1 MQIGLYYKLCRF
13 VVEIRT
19 INVQNVMELSELRR
33 DCAVKQQRGL
43 HFILASVFI
52 WAGILALHLSSL
64 SLGAKNL
71 FTFCLSAPLM
81 PIAYG
86 LSRLLRIDFQNKTNP
101 LTPLGILFSVN
112 QMLYLLIAMW
122 VFDALPE
129 KMLMVYAMIFG
140 AHLMPYS
147 WLYQSLSYM
156 LLSIHIPILALLV
169 GLTQTPAV
177 LAGMMLGIEVVF
189 SLALVWE
196 NKKDRK

>member
-1 MQIGLYYKLCRF
+1 M
-13 VVEIRT
+13 VEIRT
-19 INVQNVMELSELRR
+19 INVQNVMELSALRR

-52 WAGILALHLSSL
+52 WAGIL
-64 SLGAKNL
+64 
-71 FTFCLSAPLM
+71 
-81 PIAYG
+81 
-86 LSRLLRIDFQNKTNP
+86 
-101 LTPLGILFSVN
+101 FSVN
-112 QMLYLLIAMW
+112 QILYLLIAMW

-140 AHLMPYS
+140 APLMPYS
-147 WLYQSLSYM
+147 WLYQSRSYM
-156 LLSIHIPILALLV
+156 LLSILIPILALLV

>member
-1 MQIGLYYKLCRF
+1 MVG
-13 VVEIRT
+13 IRK
-19 INVQNVMELSELRR
+19 IKVQNVMELSELRR

-52 WAGILALHLSSL
+52 
-64 SLGAKNL
+64 GA
-71 FTFCLSAPLM
+71 
-81 PIAYG
+81 
-86 LSRLLRIDFQNKTNP
+86 
-101 LTPLGILFSVN
+101 GILFSVN
-112 QMLYLLIAMW
+112 QILYLLIAMW

-147 WLYQSLSYM
+147 WLYQSRSYM
-156 LLSIHIPILALLV
+156 LLSILIPLLALIV

-177 LAGMMLGIEVVF
+177 LAEMMLGIEVVF

>member
-1 MQIGLYYKLCRF
+1 MKIGLYYKLCRF

-52 WAGILALHLSSL
+52 WAGIFALHLSSL

-86 LSRLLRIDFQNKTNP
+86 LSRLLKIDFQNKANP

-122 VFDALPE
+122 VFDA
-129 KMLMVYAMIFG
+129 V
-140 AHLMPYS
+140 
-147 WLYQSLSYM
+147 
-156 LLSIHIPILALLV
+156 LV

>member
-19 INVQNVMELSELRR
+19 INVQNVMELSALRR
-33 DCAVKQQRGL
+33 DCQVKQQRGL

-52 WAGILALHLSSL
+52 WAGIL
-64 SLGAKNL
+64 
-71 FTFCLSAPLM
+71 
-81 PIAYG
+81 
-86 LSRLLRIDFQNKTNP
+86 
-101 LTPLGILFSVN
+101 FSVN
-112 QMLYLLIAMW
+112 QILYLLIAMW

-147 WLYQSLSYM
+147 WLYQSRSYM
-156 LLSIHIPILALLV
+156 LLSILIPILALLV

>member
-1 MQIGLYYKLCRF
+1 
-13 VVEIRT
+13 
-19 INVQNVMELSELRR
+19 MELSELRQ
-33 DCAVKQQRGL
+33 DCAMKQQRGL

-86 LSRLLRIDFQNKTNP
+86 LSRLLKIDFQNKANP

-122 VFDALPE
+122 VFSALPE

-147 WLYQSLSYM
+147 WLYLSRSYLVM
-156 LLSIHIPILALLV
+156 SILVPVFALIV
-169 GLTQTPAV
+169 GLTSPSHI
-177 LAGMMLGIEVVF
+177 LAIGMLVVELLF
-189 SLALVWE
+189 VFLLVYE
-196 NKKDRK
+196 NKVNK

>member
-52 WAGILALHLSSL
+52 WAGILALNLSSL

-86 LSRLLRIDFQNKTNP
+86 LSRLLKIDFQNKANP

-122 VFDALPE
+122 VFDAL
-129 KMLMVYAMIFG
+129 
-140 AHLMPYS
+140 
-147 WLYQSLSYM
+147 
-156 LLSIHIPILALLV
+156 LV
-169 GLTQTPAV
+169 GLTQTSAV

>member
-52 WAGILALHLSSL
+52 WAGILAL
-64 SLGAKNL
+64 
-71 FTFCLSAPLM
+71 
-81 PIAYG
+81 
-86 LSRLLRIDFQNKTNP
+86 
-101 LTPLGILFSVN
+101 
-112 QMLYLLIAMW
+112 
-122 VFDALPE
+122 
-129 KMLMVYAMIFG
+129 
-140 AHLMPYS
+140 
-147 WLYQSLSYM
+147 
-156 LLSIHIPILALLV
+156 LV

-177 LAGMMLGIEVVF
+177 LAGMMLGIEVAF

>member
-19 INVQNVMELSELRR
+19 INVQNVMELSALRR

-43 HFILASVFI
+43 HFILASVLI
-52 WAGILALHLSSL
+52 WAG
-64 SLGAKNL
+64 
-71 FTFCLSAPLM
+71 
-81 PIAYG
+81 
-86 LSRLLRIDFQNKTNP
+86 
-101 LTPLGILFSVN
+101 
-112 QMLYLLIAMW
+112 
-122 VFDALPE
+122 
-129 KMLMVYAMIFG
+129 
-140 AHLMPYS
+140 
-147 WLYQSLSYM
+147 
-156 LLSIHIPILALLV
+156 ILALLV

>member
-19 INVQNVMELSELRR
+19 INVQNVMELSALRR

-86 LSRLLRIDFQNKTNP
+86 LSRLLKIDFQNKANP

-122 VFDALPE
+122 VFDAL
-129 KMLMVYAMIFG
+129 
-140 AHLMPYS
+140 
-147 WLYQSLSYM
+147 
-156 LLSIHIPILALLV
+156 LV
-169 GLTQTPAV
+169 GLTQTSAV

>member
-1 MQIGLYYKLCRF
+1 
-13 VVEIRT
+13 
-19 INVQNVMELSELRR
+19 MELSELRR

-52 WAGILALHLSSL
+52 
-64 SLGAKNL
+64 GA
-71 FTFCLSAPLM
+71 
-81 PIAYG
+81 
-86 LSRLLRIDFQNKTNP
+86 
-101 LTPLGILFSVN
+101 GILFSVN
-112 QMLYLLIAMW
+112 QILYLLIAMW

-147 WLYQSLSYM
+147 WLYQSRSYM
-156 LLSIHIPILALLV
+156 LLSILIPLLALIV

-177 LAGMMLGIEVVF
+177 LVGMMLGFEVVF

>member
-19 INVQNVMELSELRR
+19 INVQNVMELSALRR

-52 WAGILALHLSSL
+52 WAGIL
-64 SLGAKNL
+64 
-71 FTFCLSAPLM
+71 
-81 PIAYG
+81 
-86 LSRLLRIDFQNKTNP
+86 
-101 LTPLGILFSVN
+101 FSVN
-112 QMLYLLIAMW
+112 QILYLLIAMW

-147 WLYQSLSYM
+147 WLYQSRSYM

>member
-19 INVQNVMELSELRR
+19 INVQNVMELSALRR

-52 WAGILALHLSSL
+52 WAGIL
-64 SLGAKNL
+64 
-71 FTFCLSAPLM
+71 
-81 PIAYG
+81 
-86 LSRLLRIDFQNKTNP
+86 
-101 LTPLGILFSVN
+101 FSVN
-112 QMLYLLIAMW
+112 QILYLLIAMW

-147 WLYQSLSYM
+147 WLYQSRSYM
-156 LLSIHIPILALLV
+156 LLSILIPLLALLV

>member
-19 INVQNVMELSELRR
+19 IKVQNVMELSELRR

-43 HFILASVFI
+43 PFILASVFI
-52 WAGILALHLSSL
+52 WAG
-64 SLGAKNL
+64 
-71 FTFCLSAPLM
+71 
-81 PIAYG
+81 
-86 LSRLLRIDFQNKTNP
+86 
-101 LTPLGILFSVN
+101 
-112 QMLYLLIAMW
+112 
-122 VFDALPE
+122 
-129 KMLMVYAMIFG
+129 
-140 AHLMPYS
+140 
-147 WLYQSLSYM
+147 
-156 LLSIHIPILALLV
+156 ILALLV